1 MPDLFGRYQL
11 VERIAQGGM
20 AEILLARPLSGTP
33 KSCAIKRILPQFSRD
48 LQFVSMF
55 IDEARI
61 TIGLNHKNIVQLYDF
76 GQVDSTY
83 FMAIEYVDGTDLA
96 ALLRHFVGRGAALPP
111 IVAAWIVAQVA
122 AGLGHAHGMVDA
134 RGASLG
140 IVHRDVSPQN
150 VLLSSGGE
158 VKITDFGIAAA
169 RHKLTLTSPGM
180 VLGKAAYMAP
190 EQAQG
195 LPVDGSTDLW
205 AMGVLLWECLT
216 GQRLFAEDNPVAT
229 LQRVLGDTI
238 VAPSTIRPGVPASL
252 DHVVLTLLQR
262 DRTRRPR
269 SAEDVS
275 LALETVVSEMAKSS
289 PLAHVEV
296 FDKETFAV
304 WLGTIDWADDTAPMR
319 PAALVAPRGLTAS
332 PPSGMASG
340 YGHAGAVSPV
350 DVTARRSPRLSQDAE
365 LEGLMQKATRDQDPW
380 ILVDVGD
387 RALALGMPDVA
398 QSAWRVA
405 SAAFAFRGL
414 LVQALCAHAGMRLI
428 GIDKDVVDKDV
439 EALADLAPGRR
450 HELDA
455 LLARF
460 DHHGFSRAVGKDDLP
475 LPPKVP
481 LFGSLGA
488 RELVAVANVVAVRRV
503 SKGDVI
509 LREGDP
515 GDVLYAVGRGRFV
528 VSCSPG
534 DDSSSVPPTLPPP
547 SSTFSV
553 SSDLD
558 WGADATANDTGV
570 LIDQLVLARQRVER
584 VYLAG
589 LADGDFFG
597 EFSFLAERPRSAT
610 VEAVTD
616 GVLLE
621 IERADVE
628 HIAAVDPG
636 FTAPLLNFYKE
647 RVVELMMAKSPVFSL
662 LPPDDRRSLLDTAL
676 MVDVDDDGVIVKE
689 GTKNDSLYFI
699 KRGEVEV
706 FRKDNTGLSIFI
718 NKLGSG
724 QFFGEIAALKNTPR
738 TVSVRA
744 LGPVSLFQIDG
755 KKLSAIVDAN
765 PRLRALFDAMIHAR
779 SKETLARVQEHHRL
793 FFT

>member
-1 MPDLFGRYQL
+1 MSEVFGRYQL

-20 AEILLARPLSGTP
+20 AEILLARPLSGAP

-96 ALLRHFVGRGAALPP
+96 ALLRHFVASGAALPP
-111 IVAAWIVAQVA
+111 IVASFIAGQVA
-122 AGLGHAHGMVDA
+122 VGLGHAHALRDA
-134 RGASLG
+134 RGLPLG

-150 VLLSSGGE
+150 ILLSTAGD

-195 LPVDGSTDLW
+195 QPVDGGTDLW
-205 AMGVLLWECLT
+205 ALGVLLWECLT

-229 LQRVLGDTI
+229 LQRVLGDT
-238 VAPSTIRPGVPASL
+238 VPPPSSLRPGVPSSL
-252 DHVVLTLLQR
+252 DAVVLSLLQR
-262 DRTRRPR
+262 DRQRRPR
-269 SAEDVS
+269 SATDVAVLLDAVVKD
-275 LALETVVSEMAKSS
+275 LARAS
-289 PLAHVEV
+289 PVARVDDSGRRV
-296 FDKETFAV
+296 FDGPAFAS
-304 WLGTIDWADDTAPMR
+304 WLKGVEWSHDTAPMR
-319 PAALVAPRGLTAS
+319 PAAYQAPRSITAS
-332 PPSGMASG
+332 PP
-340 YGHAGAVSPV
+340 VSPL
-350 DVTARRSPRLSQDAE
+350 DQTARRATRVSQDAE
-365 LEGLMQKATRDQDPW
+365 LEGLLHIAVREQDPW
-380 ILVDVGD
+380 LLADVGD
-387 RALALGMPDVA
+387 CALAKGMADVA
-398 QSAWRVA
+398 ASAWRVA
-405 SAAFAFRGL
+405 AAAFAFRGL
-414 LVQALCAHAGMRLI
+414 LVQALCAHAGVRTL
-428 GIDKDVVDKDV
+428 GVNAADVDADIF
-439 EALADLAPGRR
+439 ALADLAPGERG
-450 HELDA
+450 ELDA

-460 DHHGFSRAVGKDDLP
+460 DQFGFARAVAKDDLP
-475 LPPKVP
+475 LPPRVP

-488 RELVAVANVVAVRRV
+488 RELVAVANVVGVRRV
-503 SKGDVI
+503 QKGDVI
-509 LREGDP
+509 LREGEP

-534 DDSSSVPPTLPPP
+534 DDASSVPPTLPPP
-547 SSTFSV
+547 SSASNAAFSAG
-553 SSDLD
+553 DLD

-570 LIDQLVLARQRVER
+570 HIDQLVLARQRVER

-616 GVLLE
+616 GILLE
-621 IERADVE
+621 IERQDVE

-636 FTAPLLNFYKE
+636 FVAPLLNFYKE

-662 LPPDDRRSLLDTAL
+662 LELQDRKSLLDTAV
-676 MVDVDDDGVIVKE
+676 MVDVDDDAVIVEE

-699 KRGEVEV
+699 KRGEVEIYKNDQ
-706 FRKDNTGLSIFI
+706 RGLSIFI

-744 LGPVSLFQIDG
+744 IGPVSLFQIDG
-755 KKLSAIVDAN
+755 KKLAAIVDAN
-765 PRLRALFDAMIHAR
+765 PRLRALFDAMIHQRA
-779 SKETLARVQEHHRL
+779 KETRARVLEHHRL

>member
-1 MPDLFGRYQL
+1 
-11 VERIAQGGM
+11 M

-33 KSCAIKRILPQFSRD
+33 RSCAIKRILPQFSRD

-61 TIGLNHKNIVQLYDF
+61 TIGLNHRNIVQLYDF

-96 ALLRHFVGRGAALPP
+96 ALLRHFVARGAALPP
-111 IVAAWIVAQVA
+111 IVAAWIVSQVA
-122 AGLGHAHGMVDA
+122 AGLGHAHALKDA

-150 VLLSSGGE
+150 VLLSSAGD

-195 LPVDGSTDLW
+195 QPVDSATDLW

-216 GQRLFAEDNPVAT
+216 GQRLFAEENPVAT
-229 LQRVLGDTI
+229 LQRVLGDEI
-238 VAPSTIRPGVPASL
+238 VAPSTLRPGVPASL

-262 DRTRRPR
+262 DRARRPR

-275 LALETVVSEMAKSS
+275 LALDTVVAEMAKTS

-296 FDKETFAV
+296 FDAETFAV
-304 WLGTIDWADDTAPMR
+304 WLGTIDWANDTAPMR
-319 PAALVAPRGLTAS
+319 PAALVAPRGLTAQ
-332 PPSGMASG
+332 PPG
-340 YGHAGAVSPV
+340 GALVSPV

-365 LEGLMQKATRDQDPW
+365 LDSLMQRAIKEQDPW
-380 ILVDVGD
+380 VLVDVGD
-387 RALALGMPDVA
+387 RALSLGMPDVA

-405 SAAFAFRGL
+405 AAAFAFRGL
-414 LVQALCAHAGMRLI
+414 LVQSLCAHSGMRLI
-428 GIDKDVVDKDV
+428 GIDKDLVDKDV
-439 EALADLAPGRR
+439 EALADLAPGKR
-450 HELDA
+450 HELDE
-455 LLARF
+455 LLQRF
-460 DHHGFSRAVGKDDLP
+460 DQHGFSRAVAKDDLP

-503 SKGDVI
+503 AKGDVI

-534 DDSSSVPPTLPPP
+534 DDASSVPPTLPPP
-547 SSTFSV
+547 SAAASFGPSGG
-553 SSDLD
+553 DLD
-558 WGADATANDTGV
+558 WGVDATANDTGV

-621 IERADVE
+621 IERSDVE

-662 LPPDDRRSLLDTAL
+662 LAPDDRRALLDTAL
-676 MVDVDDDGVIVKE
+676 MVDVDDDAVIVQE

-706 FRKDNTGLSIFI
+706 FRKDSGGLSIFI

-744 LGPVSLFQIDG
+744 IGAVSLFQIDG
-755 KKLSAIVDAN
+755 KKLAAIVDQN
-765 PRLRALFDAMIHAR
+765 PRLRALFDAMIHTRA
-779 SKETLARVQEHHRL
+779 KETQARVQEHHRL